1 MSSPGVQKAFMIVN
15 RRAPHGTI
23 YALESLEVALIATAF
38 GQKVSLA
45 FIDDGVYQL
54 CKKQNTSGI
63 GLKNFSQ
70 TFLALGDF
78 DIKDVYVEK
87 ESLAARGLKV
97 SDLLRLVHED
107 EDDNWVEKKSIHLVS
122 SQELAAV
129 FVAQEIVLNF

>member
-1 MSSPGVQKAFMIVN
+1 MSGSGIQKAFMIVN

-23 YALESLEVALIATAF
+23 YALESLEIALIAAAF
-38 GQKVSLA
+38 EQKVSLA

-70 TFLALGDF
+70 TFPALGDF
-78 DIKDVYVEK
+78 DIKDIYVEK

-97 SDLLRLVHED
+97 SDLLRLVYED
-107 EDDNWVEKKSIHLVS
+107 EADDWAEKKSMHLVS

-129 FVAQEIVLNF
+129 FAAQEIVLNF